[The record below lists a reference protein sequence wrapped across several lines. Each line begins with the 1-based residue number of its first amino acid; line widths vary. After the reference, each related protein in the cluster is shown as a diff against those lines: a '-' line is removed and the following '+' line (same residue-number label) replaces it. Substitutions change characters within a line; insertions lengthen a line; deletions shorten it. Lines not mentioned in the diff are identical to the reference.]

1 MMTTGNTLLACAAEI
16 LRAAPGCRVSIA
28 AFAVSRREMGVKE

>member
-1 MMTTGNTLLACAAEI
+1 MTTGNTLLACAAEI

-28 AFAVSRREMGVKE
+28 ASPSPGVKWA